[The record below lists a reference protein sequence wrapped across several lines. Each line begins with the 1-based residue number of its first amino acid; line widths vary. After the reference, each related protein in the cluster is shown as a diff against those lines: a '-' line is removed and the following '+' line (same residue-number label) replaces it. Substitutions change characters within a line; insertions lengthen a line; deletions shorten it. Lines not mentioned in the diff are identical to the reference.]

1 MPESLRLADARR
13 IAIAAQLRPKATR
26 FKTVLERLGCIQLD
40 TISAVRR
47 AHELTLLARG
57 LDVDE
62 AVRSLERRR
71 TPVAFEYWAHA
82 MSLLPVSAWPY
93 MARRRKAWRER
104 YHTPDLAA
112 AEADVIA
119 LLRERGA
126 ITVSDFPNGAMHRGN
141 GSVTNMGDSWNFRT
155 DHKRAVEHLLWYG
168 DVACTDRIGGFKRV
182 YQLAERAIPSE
193 HLWDADDEE
202 CLRYMV
208 STALRNLG
216 VGTTKDVADYFRLKI
231 VDTERVLRELGVEQV
246 AVEGWKARAWIDP
259 QVRRTRLTG
268 AERPVAVSM
277 FDQLVWL
284 RERMERLWGHGWKI
298 EIYVPEPQRTF
309 GYYCLPVFVGSDL
322 PGRVALRR
330 SNGDLVVEAAQWDD
344 ARADREYLHA
354 AVERAASW
362 VGAEVRWKA
371 EVRGFDTAVA
381 EV

>member
-26 FKTVLERLGCIQLD
+26 FKTVLERLGSIQLD

-47 AHELTLLARG
+47 AHELTLLARN

-62 AVRSLERRR
+62 AVRSLEARRS
-71 TPVAFEYWAHA
+71 PVAFEYWAHA

-93 MARRRKAWRER
+93 LARRRRSWRER
-104 YHTPDLAA
+104 YQDDSLAV
-112 AEADVIA
+112 AEAEVLG
-119 LLRERGA
+119 LLAERGA
-126 ITVSDFPNGAMHRGN
+126 ITVSDFPSGAMHRERGTGN
-141 GSVTNMGDSWNFRT
+141 IGDSWNFRT
-155 DHKRAVEHLLWYG
+155 DHKHAVERLLWFG
-168 DVACTDRIGGFKRV
+168 EVACTHRIGFKRV
-182 YQLAERAIPSE
+182 YQLAERAIPAE
-193 HLWDADDEE
+193 HLWDADDEA

-216 VGTTKDVADYFRLKI
+216 VGTSKDIADYFRLKI
-231 VDTERVLRELGVEQV
+231 ADTERVLRDLEVEQV
-246 AVEGWKARAWIDP
+246 AVEGWKGRTWIDP
-259 QVRRTRLTG
+259 QVRRTRLPG
-268 AERPVAVSM
+268 AERAVAVSM

-309 GYYCLPVFVGSDL
+309 GYYCLPIFVGDDL

-330 SNGDLVVEAAQWDD
+330 SSGELVVEAVQWDD
-344 ARADREYLHA
+344 ARADREHLHA

-362 VGAEVRWKA
+362 VDAEVRWKA
-371 EVRGFDTAVA
+371 EVQPLGL
-381 EV
+381 